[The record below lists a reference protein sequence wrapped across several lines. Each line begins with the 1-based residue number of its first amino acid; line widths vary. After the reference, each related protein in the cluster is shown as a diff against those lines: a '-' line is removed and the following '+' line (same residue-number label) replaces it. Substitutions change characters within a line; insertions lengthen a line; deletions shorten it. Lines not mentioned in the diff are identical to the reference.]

1 MIGKEGLNLWP
12 VQQKNSPR
20 QPRGPRPCEHEIGRL
35 PAAPLVQGGMQDSER
50 AERIHA
56 PADGVRDGYS
66 VMDMIRDD
74 KMKVKD
80 KVYHLKLL

>member
-1 MIGKEGLNLWP
+1 
-12 VQQKNSPR
+12 
-20 QPRGPRPCEHEIGRL
+20 
-35 PAAPLVQGGMQDSER
+35 MQDSER

-66 VMDMIRDD
+66 AMDMIRDD